1 MAYQDA
7 VRYLN
12 SLIDYEKRTPG
23 KYDTETYNLD
33 AFRSLLHR
41 LGNPERDFDSIH
53 VAGTDGKGS
62 TCAFLE
68 SILRHAGLRTGFY
81 SSPHLSAYT
90 ERIRLD
96 GSPIGGEEFGS
107 LIFEI
112 RDALEADRRGR
123 SEPERRGFATV
134 FEMLTAAAFLVFAR
148 ARVDAA
154 IVEVGLGGRL
164 DATNVITPRLSV
176 ITPVDR
182 DHTRLLGTSPGQI
195 AREKGGIIKAGVP
208 VVISAQS
215 DEVSAVLEP
224 VAREKES
231 RFIRSDDR
239 YALSDVH
246 CSPAEYRFRL
256 QGKAG
261 VLTDLRTSLL
271 GRHQTSNARTAVA
284 AAEEFTRGRGTDLTP
299 EQIREG
305 VARTRWPGRCEPAFL
320 SGRESERIRCVL
332 DCAHTPQA
340 GHALRRTLEE
350 IYPQPKLVFLL
361 SLSADK
367 QIPDFLRTVLRA
379 GDIVV
384 ATRSDSP
391 RAMDP
396 EELSGL
402 AGRILSEIGPG
413 EPQRCHVTPD
423 WESGLREAVRIAEE
437 TDRIICVAGSIYL
450 VGLVRS
456 RAGITQTE

>member
-12 SLIDYEKRTPG
+12 GLIDYEKRTPG

-33 AFRSLLHR
+33 GFRSLLRR
-41 LGNPERDFDSIH
+41 LCHPERDLDSIH

-81 SSPHLSAYT
+81 SSPHLSSYT

-112 RDALEADRRGR
+112 RDAIEEEQKAK
-123 SEPERRGFATV
+123 SEPARRGFATV
-134 FEMLTAAAFLVFAR
+134 FEMLTAAAFLAFSR
-148 ARVDAA
+148 ARVEAA

-182 DHTRLLGTSPGQI
+182 DHTGLLGSTPAEI
-195 AREKGGIIKAGVP
+195 AREKAGIIKAGVP
-208 VVISAQS
+208 VVISPQS
-215 DEVSAVLEP
+215 NEVLAVLEP
-224 VAREKES
+224 VAAEKAS
-231 RFIRSDDR
+231 GFIRSDNR
-239 YALSDVH
+239 YTVSNVR
-246 CSPAEYRFRL
+246 CSPVEYCFRL
-256 QGKAG
+256 QGQARVLAG
-261 VLTDLRTSLL
+261 LRTSLL
-271 GRHQTSNARTAVA
+271 GRHQVSNARTAIVA
-284 AAEEFTRGRGTDLTP
+284 ADEFTRSLGIDLTP
-299 EQIREG
+299 EQIQNG
-305 VARTRWPGRCEPAFL
+305 IAGTRWPGRCEPAFL
-320 SGRESERIRCVL
+320 CGEESKQIPCIL

-340 GHALRRTLEE
+340 GRALRRTLDE
-350 IYPQPKLVFLL
+350 IHPQRNLIFLL

-367 QIPDFLRTVLRA
+367 QVPDFLRTVLRA

-391 RAMDP
+391 RAMP
-396 EELSGL
+396 PQELSEL
-402 AGRILSEIGPG
+402 AGRILSEIGIG
-413 EPQRCHVTPD
+413 ESHPRHAASD
-423 WESGLREAVRIAEE
+423 WESGLGEAVRIAEE
-437 TDRIICVAGSIYL
+437 THRLVCVAGSIYL

-456 RAGITQTE
+456 RAAISQTE